1 MAAPIFLFI
10 KVNYAFAHQ
19 NFHSQETERNCFFPF
34 LNKELWDGEHL
45 QLWTKGCRRI
55 QKKLSKVG
63 FSMECFAADFLWLA
77 SESFKNWLC
86 GSHQGGRLQIQA
98 FQGFP

>member
-1 MAAPIFLFI
+1 MHLPTKTSIVKKRKEIVSFHFLI
-10 KVNYAFAHQ
+10 
-19 NFHSQETERNCFFPF
+19 R
-34 LNKELWDGEHL
+34 
-45 QLWTKGCRRI
+45 TKGCRQI

-86 GSHQGGRLQIQA
+86 GSHQGARLQIQA